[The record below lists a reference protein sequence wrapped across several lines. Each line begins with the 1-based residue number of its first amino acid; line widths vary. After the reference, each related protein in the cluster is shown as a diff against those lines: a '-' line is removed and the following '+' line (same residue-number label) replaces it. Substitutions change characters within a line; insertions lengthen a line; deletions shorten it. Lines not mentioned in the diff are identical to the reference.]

1 MAEDTLPSQ
10 DGNLWDGKFPRQI
23 IFPIVSCA
31 CAMTLVGSNSSH
43 PSTMFLLLLLRVRW
57 ANTELSHQQSREQ
70 LQWQRH
76 QASSH
81 GGVAGTSA
89 AALRTAAQLSGAAI
103 SAAGS
108 AAAAAALGARQG
120 YHRLRTQGQ
129 ATASCSP
136 VSDTTGLAEFGLDS
150 ASHPIDAGYAV
161 GPGVLGGGGHRQGD
175 AGVSLLA
182 NEYEQG
188 GVPTHSKS
196 MGIGATVP
204 PIGSDRDASH
214 ADDTSGIGFVFLR
227 NFRLRPS
234 DDGWGAVAN
243 LDLFFNSIYN
253 YYYQGGLAPIIGS
266 GIVELVSLFFT
277 LWLSV
282 FLFAYLD
289 WNKLT
294 SCTDETSCDPDLHS
308 YIIDKPFATASLWN
322 FLVVLYCL
330 LFLCYGAFATIGF
343 FGSVRDAFRAKHFY
357 EYRLGISARKLEGG
371 AVEWDEIVSRIS
383 ALQESGE
390 HRIAI
395 HGQEINALT
404 IAQRIMRKENFMV
417 AFFNIGAL
425 DLSVPIP
432 LARFA
437 NKRFFSKSLEWSI
450 YFTVLSYMYNHK
462 YQIRPLFYT
471 DPSSLKRRLILCGL
485 AHAVFMPF
493 LLFFMT
499 LHFSMLNLYDWRST
513 KQYLGPREWS
523 PVAKWTFR
531 EFNELPHAFDRRLGP
546 SYQASADYLKL
557 FAQNAAVTSL
567 GRGLVFVSGSLGA
580 VLLALAAINDSILLH
595 VKLGQWNLLWYVGI
609 LGVAYSIGKAL
620 LPDAKSQR
628 PSTRNLFAEMDTAL
642 ENVSTH
648 THYFPE
654 VWQKRGWD
662 SKTYSA
668 FSSFFQYK
676 AKLFATEILSV
687 MLAPLVLCV
696 SLPKCA
702 EHICAV
708 VQKVKTDI
716 PGVGDVCGFS
726 TFDFDAFED
735 ESWGREEAPVS
746 DAASQSSI
754 TPPARKR
761 SPEVQ
766 MRLDSRP
773 KTRMGKMEKS
783 FFSFKANHPS
793 WKCSSQSGQDLVD
806 RVEKYQNQVA
816 LALARER
823 QAHIEAAARQIETLR
838 QLEQMHQGQNEANPH
853 QQPTGPEQ
861 VQESYISPSPSHAGA
876 GAAFTGSIVPQNA
889 DSGADSGGGGSAPLH
904 SESQRDNPKEERSAT
919 LSSSMHD
926 TVGELPPT
934 AAHHTGPRFGNTSL
948 QHSGL
953 GSIRTV
959 PSTSSLFPSGTLG
972 PGLAQSAVAG
982 AAASAS
988 VLHYAD
994 NALSTELA
1002 RVLNRSTLDPTL
1014 SVLDSDSFPSLGA
1027 SMMNSSTLADNEGD
1041 NDRSVQMYMALNR
1054 YHSASRNA

>member
-1 MAEDTLPSQ
+1 MAEDTLLSHRQ
-10 DGNLWDGKFPRQI
+10 QQEDGNLWD
-23 IFPIVSCA
+23 
-31 CAMTLVGSNSSH
+31 
-43 PSTMFLLLLLRVRW
+43 
-57 ANTELSHQQSREQ
+57 ELSHQQSREQ

-76 QASSH
+76 QSASH

-120 YHRLRTQGQ
+120 YHRLRTQGSV
-129 ATASCSP
+129 TANRSP

-150 ASHPIDAGYAV
+150 ASHPIDGLAGYAV
-161 GPGVLGGGGHRQGD
+161 GPGVLVDGGQGD

-188 GVPTHSKS
+188 GMPKRSNS
-196 MGIGATVP
+196 MGIRAVIP
-204 PIGSDRDASH
+204 PIGGGGDASH

-253 YYYQGGLAPIIGS
+253 YYYQGGLSPIIGS

-289 WNKLT
+289 WNKLV

-308 YIIDKPFATASLWN
+308 YFIDKPFATASLWN

-330 LFLCYGAFATIGF
+330 LFLCYGAFATMGF
-343 FGSVRDAFRAKHFY
+343 FGSMRDAFRAKHFY
-357 EYRLGISARKLEGG
+357 ENRLGISARKLEGG
-371 AVEWDEIVSRIS
+371 AVEWNEIVSRIS
-383 ALQESGE
+383 ALQASGE

-432 LARFA
+432 MARFA

-462 YQIRPLFYT
+462 YQIRPSFYM

-485 AHAVFMPF
+485 AHTVFMPF

-546 SYQASADYLKL
+546 SYQASEDYLKL
-557 FAQNAAVTSL
+557 FTQSAAVTSL

-580 VLLALAAINDSILLH
+580 VLLALAAVNDSILLH

-620 LPDAKSQR
+620 LPDAKAQR

-648 THYFPE
+648 THYFPD

-662 SKTYSA
+662 SKIYSA
-668 FSSFFQYK
+668 FSSLFQYK

-735 ESWGREEAPVS
+735 ESWGRPPEDASVG
-746 DAASQSSI
+746 DAASQSS
-754 TPPARKR
+754 TTQPARKR

-806 RVEKYQNQVA
+806 QVETYQNQVA
-816 LALARER
+816 HALARER

-838 QLEQMHQGQNEANPH
+838 QLEQMHQGHDVNNPH
-853 QQPTGPEQ
+853 QQPTGPERL
-861 VQESYISPSPSHAGA
+861 QESYIGPSPPHAGA
-876 GAAFTGSIVPQNA
+876 GAAFTGISVPQNA

-904 SESQRDNPKEERSAT
+904 SESQREVPNEAARCTTP
-919 LSSSMHD
+919 SSSMHD

-934 AAHHTGPRFGNTSL
+934 PAQHMGPRFGNTSL

-972 PGLAQSAVAG
+972 SGPAQSVMTG
-982 AAASAS
+982 TASTS

-1027 SMMNSSTLADNEGD
+1027 SMMNSSTLADNTEGD
-1041 NDRSVQMYMALNR
+1041 NDRSVQMYRALNR
-1054 YHSASRNA
+1054 YHSARNS

>member
-1 MAEDTLPSQ
+1 MRLNSRHT
-10 DGNLWDGKFPRQI
+10 
-23 IFPIVSCA
+23 
-31 CAMTLVGSNSSH
+31 NSSLTPPPFV
-43 PSTMFLLLLLRVRW
+43 PSVF
-57 ANTELSHQQSREQ
+57 AELSHQQSREQ
-70 LQWQRH
+70 LQWQQS
-76 QASSH
+76 QAH

-89 AALRTAAQLSGAAI
+89 AALRTAAHLSGAAI

-108 AAAAAALGARQG
+108 AAAAAAFGARQG
-120 YHRLRTQGQ
+120 YHRLRTQGT
-129 ATASCSP
+129 ATANRSP
-136 VSDTTGLAEFGLDS
+136 ISDTTGLAEFGLDS
-150 ASHPIDAGYAV
+150 ASHPIDGLAGYAV
-161 GPGVLGGGGHRQGD
+161 GPCEGGGGGD

-188 GVPTHSKS
+188 GMPSHSKPNS
-196 MGIGATVP
+196 MGVGVSPTV
-204 PIGSDRDASH
+204 GGGGDTLHGDG
-214 ADDTSGIGFVFLR
+214 TSGIGFVFLR

-266 GIVELVSLFFT
+266 GLVELVSLFFT

-289 WNKLT
+289 WNKLLT
-294 SCTDETSCDPDLHS
+294 CTDETSCDPDLHS
-308 YIIDKPFATASLWN
+308 YIIDRPFATISLWN
-322 FLVVLYCL
+322 FLVILYYL
-330 LFLCYGAFATIGF
+330 LFLCYGAFATMSF
-343 FGSVRDAFRAKHFY
+343 LGSVRDAFRAKSFY
-357 EYRLGISARKLEGG
+357 ENRLGISARKLEGG
-371 AVEWDEIVSRIS
+371 AVEWDEIVSKIS

-404 IAQRIMRKENFMV
+404 IAQRIMRKENFLV
-417 AFFNIGAL
+417 ALFNMGAL
-425 DLSVPIP
+425 DLSVPLP

-437 NKRFFSKSLEWSI
+437 NKTFFSKSLEWSI

-462 YQIRPLFYT
+462 YQIRPSFYM
-471 DPSSLKRRLILCGL
+471 DPSSLKRRLMLCGF
-485 AHAVFMPF
+485 AHAVFLPF

-523 PVAKWTFR
+523 SVAKWTFR

-546 SYQASADYLKL
+546 SYQASEEYLKL
-557 FAQNAAVTSL
+557 FTPKAAVTSV

-580 VLLALAAINDSILLH
+580 VLLALAAVNDSILLH
-595 VKLGQWNLLWYVGI
+595 VKLGHWNLLWYVGI
-609 LGVAYSIGKAL
+609 LGVVYSLGKAL

-628 PSTRNLFAEMDTAL
+628 PSTRNLFSEMDMAL
-642 ENVSTH
+642 EKVATH
-648 THYFPE
+648 THYFPD

-668 FSSFFQYK
+668 FSKLFQYK
-676 AKLFATEILSV
+676 AKLFAGEIMSV
-687 MLAPLVLCV
+687 MLAPLVLGI

-702 EHICAV
+702 EHICAI

-735 ESWGREEAPVS
+735 ESWGRPLRN
-746 DAASQSSI
+746 DALVGDSTESSTI
-754 TPPARKR
+754 PPTRKR
-761 SPEVQ
+761 SPELQ

-793 WKCSSQSGQDLVD
+793 WKCSSQSGQDLVE
-806 RVEKYQNQVA
+806 RVETYQNQVA

-823 QAHIEAAARQIETLR
+823 QAHIEAAARQIETLHH
-838 QLEQMHQGQNEANPH
+838 LEQRRHVPNESGGIPQHQPA
-853 QQPTGPEQ
+853 GPDQ
-861 VQESYISPSPSHAGA
+861 LQESYIGPSQPRASVGAIHPSHN
-876 GAAFTGSIVPQNA
+876 SSMPRNS
-889 DSGADSGGGGSAPLH
+889 DSGADSGGGGSAQLH
-904 SESQRDNPKEERSAT
+904 SESHGAVYDEQGYPP
-919 LSSSMHD
+919 SSSMHD
-926 TVGELPPT
+926 TVGELPPSS
-934 AAHHTGPRFGNTSL
+934 AQNIPRFGNTSL
-948 QHSGL
+948 QNSGL
-953 GSIRTV
+953 NSIRTV
-959 PSTSSLFPSGTLG
+959 PSSSSLLPSGTLG
-972 PGLAQSAVAG
+972 PGT
-982 AAASAS
+982 AASAS
-988 VLHYAD
+988 VLHYTD

-1014 SVLDSDSFPSLGA
+1014 SVLNSDLFPSVGA
-1027 SMMNSSTLADNEGD
+1027 SMMNSSSLAANAEGD
-1041 NDRSVQMYMALNR
+1041 NDRNVQMSYMALNR
-1054 YHSASRNA
+1054 YHSGRN

>member
-1 MAEDTLPSQ
+1 
-10 DGNLWDGKFPRQI
+10 
-23 IFPIVSCA
+23 
-31 CAMTLVGSNSSH
+31 
-43 PSTMFLLLLLRVRW
+43 
-57 ANTELSHQQSREQ
+57 
-70 LQWQRH
+70 
-76 QASSH
+76 
-81 GGVAGTSA
+81 VAGTSA

-108 AAAAAALGARQG
+108 AAAAAAFGARQG
-120 YHRLRTQGQ
+120 YHRLRAQGS
-129 ATASCSP
+129 AAANRSP

-150 ASHPIDAGYAV
+150 ASHPIDGLAGYAV
-161 GPGVLGGGGHRQGD
+161 SASGGGGD

-182 NEYEQG
+182 NEHEQG
-188 GVPTHSKS
+188 GIPKHSNSMKVSSRPT
-196 MGIGATVP
+196 MGDGGDTLQ
-204 PIGSDRDASH
+204 G
-214 ADDTSGIGFVFLR
+214 DDTSGIGFVFLR

-243 LDLFFNSIYN
+243 LDLFFNSMYN

-282 FLFAYLD
+282 FLFAYVD
-289 WNKLT
+289 WKKLLM
-294 SCTDETSCDPDLHS
+294 CTDETSCDPDLHS
-308 YIIDKPFATASLWN
+308 YIIDKPFATVSLWN

-330 LFLCYGAFATIGF
+330 LFLCYGAFATMGF
-343 FGSVRDAFRAKHFY
+343 LGSVRDAFRAKHFY
-357 EYRLGISARKLEGG
+357 ENRLGISARKLEGG
-371 AVEWDEIVSRIS
+371 AVEWDEIVSMIS

-425 DLSVPIP
+425 DLSVPLP

-437 NKRFFSKSLEWSI
+437 NKTFFSKSLEWSI

-462 YQIRPLFYT
+462 YQIRPSFYM
-471 DPSSLKRRLILCGL
+471 DPSSLKRRLMLCGF
-485 AHAVFMPF
+485 AHAVFLPF

-523 PVAKWTFR
+523 SVAKWTFR

-546 SYQASADYLKL
+546 SYQASEDYLKL
-557 FAQNAAVTSL
+557 FTQSAAVTSL

-580 VLLALAAINDSILLH
+580 VLLALAAVNDSILLY

-609 LGVAYSIGKAL
+609 LGVLYSIGKAL
-620 LPDAKSQR
+620 LPDAKTQR
-628 PSTRNLFAEMDTAL
+628 PSTRNLFAEMDMAL
-642 ENVSTH
+642 ENVSMH
-648 THYFPE
+648 THYFPDT
-654 VWQKRGWD
+654 WYKRGWD
-662 SKTYSA
+662 SKTYSG
-668 FSSFFQYK
+668 FSKLFQYK
-676 AKLFATEILSV
+676 AKLFAGEILSV
-687 MLAPLVLCV
+687 MLAPLVLCI

-702 EHICAV
+702 EFICEI
-708 VQKVKTDI
+708 VQKMKTDI

-735 ESWGREEAPVS
+735 ESWGRSLRS
-746 DAASQSSI
+746 DASVGDTSTSESSS
-754 TPPARKR
+754 TPLTRKR
-761 SPEVQ
+761 TPEVQ

-783 FFSFKANHPS
+783 FFSFKSNHPS
-793 WKCSSQSGQDLVD
+793 WKCSSQSGQDLVE
-806 RVEKYQNQVA
+806 RVETVA

-823 QAHIEAAARQIETLR
+823 QAHIEVAARQIETLR
-838 QLEQMHQGQNEANPH
+838 QLEQMCQIHNGSGGGPH
-853 QQPTGPEQ
+853 QQSTGLNQ
-861 VQESYISPSPSHAGA
+861 LQESYIGPVQARASTDEAH
-876 GAAFTGSIVPQNA
+876 TGSNIPQNA

-904 SESQRDNPKEERSAT
+904 SESYRAVSDEQRNTP
-919 LSSSMHD
+919 SSSMHD

-934 AAHHTGPRFGNTSL
+934 SAQHMGSRFANTSL

-953 GSIRTV
+953 NSIRTV
-959 PSTSSLFPSGTLG
+959 PSTSALFPSGNLG
-972 PGLAQSAVAG
+972 PGPTHSVMAST
-982 AAASAS
+982 AASTS

-1002 RVLNRSTLDPTL
+1002 QVLNRSILDPTL
-1014 SVLDSDSFPSLGA
+1014 SVLDSDSFPPLGA
-1027 SMMNSSTLADNEGD
+1027 SMMNSSTLAENVEGD
-1041 NDRSVQMYMALNR
+1041 NNRSVQTYMALNR
-1054 YHSASRNA
+1054 YHSSRNT